1 MNCSEFEAVLHER
14 VESRRSPLSDEAVA
28 HRQSCPACESLWRDH
43 CLLESAIS
51 AWRPVEVP
59 ASLSDRVLRSLDGGR
74 SSSLSDEMPT
84 VLLGSR
90 SFEPADP
97 RSTVPAPRHSRR
109 TNWAVAATVA
119 CVAMACWIATR
130 RIDPLREGGATV
142 ARTTPNGGRPLTGE
156 RSSVGTG
163 TEVSEVGVSE
173 SVVAVLTD
181 LKAEYQELA
190 NETTATARDFAAVM
204 PQSVAWPRTVLPV
217 GEGLLANDGTE
228 AAPQPGAE
236 LGRSIGDQIGQAI
249 GFLWET
255 VPNRVPSG

>member
-1 MNCSEFEAVLHER
+1 MNCSEFEAVLHEQ
-14 VESRRSPLSDEAVA
+14 VESRRSPLSEEAVA

-59 ASLSDRVLRSLDGGR
+59 ASLSDRVLRSLAGP
-74 SSSLSDEMPT
+74 SAPLSDEMPT
-84 VLLGSR
+84 VLLESGSL
-90 SFEPADP
+90 EHAVLP
-97 RSTVPAPRHSRR
+97 RRQLRR

-119 CVAMACWIATR
+119 CVAMACWVAAR
-130 RIDPLREGGATV
+130 HIDPLQEGGATV
-142 ARTTPNGGRPLTGE
+142 ARTIPNASRSLTGGQP
-156 RSSVGTG
+156 SISTG

-204 PQSVAWPRTVLPV
+204 PQSVAWPRAVLPV
-217 GEGLLANDGTE
+217 REGLLANDGTE

-249 GFLWET
+249 SFLWET

>member
-59 ASLSDRVLRSLDGGR
+59 VSLSDRVLRSLAGP
-74 SSSLSDEMPT
+74 SAPLSDEMPT
-84 VLLGSR
+84 VLLESGSL
-90 SFEPADP
+90 EPAVLP
-97 RSTVPAPRHSRR
+97 RRQLRR

-204 PQSVAWPRTVLPV
+204 PQSVAWPRAVLPV
-217 GEGLLANDGTE
+217 REGLLANDGTE

>member
-1 MNCSEFEAVLHER
+1 MNCSDFEAVLHEQ
-14 VESRRSPLSDEAVA
+14 VESRRSPLSDEAVD

-43 CLLESAIS
+43 FLLESAIS

-59 ASLSDRVLRSLDGGR
+59 ALLSDRVLRSLAGPL
-74 SSSLSDEMPT
+74 SPLSDEMPT
-84 VLLGSR
+84 VLLESR
-90 SFEPADP
+90 SLEPAVLSHRP
-97 RSTVPAPRHSRR
+97 SRR
-109 TNWAVAATVA
+109 ANWVVAATVA
-119 CVAMACWIATR
+119 CVAMTCWMATR
-130 RIDPLREGGATV
+130 RIDPLREGGAAV
-142 ARTTPNGGRPLTGE
+142 ARTTPNDGRSLTGE

-173 SVVAVLTD
+173 SVVAVLSD

-204 PQSVAWPRTVLPV
+204 PQSVAWPRAVLPV
-217 GEGLLANDGTE
+217 REGLLASDGTE

-236 LGRSIGDQIGQAI
+236 LSRSIGGQIGQAI

>member
-59 ASLSDRVLRSLDGGR
+59 VSLSDRVLRSLAGP
-74 SSSLSDEMPT
+74 STPLSDEMPT
-84 VLLGSR
+84 VLLEPGSL
-90 SFEPADP
+90 EPAALP
-97 RSTVPAPRHSRR
+97 RRQWRR
-109 TNWAVAATVA
+109 TNWVVAATVA

-130 RIDPLREGGATV
+130 RIDPLRDDGATV
-142 ARTTPNGGRPLTGE
+142 ARATPNASRSLTGE
-156 RSSVGTG
+156 QPSISTG

-204 PQSVAWPRTVLPV
+204 PQSVAWPRAVLPV
-217 GEGLLANDGTE
+217 REGLLANDGTE